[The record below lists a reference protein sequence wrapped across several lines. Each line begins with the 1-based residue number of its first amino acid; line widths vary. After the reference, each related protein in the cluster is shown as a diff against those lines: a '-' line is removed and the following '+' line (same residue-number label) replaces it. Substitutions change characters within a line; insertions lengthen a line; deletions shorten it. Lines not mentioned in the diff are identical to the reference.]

1 MSWSALV
8 GAFIGAGIPTI
19 LGYIK
24 ALNARRMADAEAFG
38 PALLLLDRMDPI
50 RVTMNVGSREVERAR
65 WEELSKRVDA
75 ACERLLVISAG
86 HPRRVVRELARQA
99 QRKLSNVRQAS
110 SWAVSDLLQNRDNP
124 EWMGKARQDHEQA
137 RQALHELVEANFRR
151 RVSRCAPVAGK
162 PGRLAALRRPRMQ

>member
-124 EWMGKARQDHEQA
+124 TAPASLGYVRFLLSTVHID
-137 RQALHELVEANFRR
+137 
-151 RVSRCAPVAGK
+151 RVLGCSCGCGGDGRGRC
-162 PGRLAALRRPRMQ
+162 